1 MEKKQFFP
9 ETKEFENNNIK
20 ECPFC
25 NIILPLREYND
36 HIFCH
41 RLDEQE
47 NGQSNFNINNYG
59 ISINNYPGNNNNIG
73 NMNNINNININN
85 NINNNINQINPINNN
100 NNISINYN
108 NNQNSININNNN
120 INNNNNQNN
129 IRNNNH
135 LNEDNDFFLFPENN
149 NHINN
154 INQPNIDPQLRNNN
168 HINFFNENN
177 PNRNNNIIIYNINSV
192 NNNNNNLNN
201 NINNSNAPKKEQKE
215 ESIFDKVKN
224 SVKNGYMDIKNYIF
238 PEKKGTN
245 NSEDALLNAPIQS
258 LSPQQ
263 REQRNKLEEKRAYE
277 KKILGIANDKDNR
290 NVSDI
295 ESESTG
301 ETVSEF
307 LRNNAGNIL
316 TVIDI
321 IGCLTLHGPSIGRT
335 AMRVTNFIS
344 SSIHSSSN
352 NSRNSNSNNNNIQ
365 NIMNDNREYENFM
378 REHPELKYK
387 DKDVKTIIKFLP
399 VSEVKE
405 IRRND
410 QNPNNNSKCVI
421 CLCEFEIG
429 DKVSALPCAH
439 VFHNDCII
447 NWLKKHCQCPVC
459 KFNITLRSLLGF

>member
-1 MEKKQFFP
+1 MERKQFFP

-25 NIILPLREYND
+25 NVILPLREYND

-59 ISINNYPGNNNNIG
+59 IQISNIPSNINNNIG
-73 NMNNINNININN
+73 NMNNFNN
-85 NINNNINQINPINNN
+85 NNNQINSINNN
-100 NNISINYN
+100 NIHLNN
-108 NNQNSININNNN
+108 NNQNSINS
-120 INNNNNQNN
+120 NNNQNQN
-129 IRNNNH
+129 RNNNH
-135 LNEDNDFFLFPENN
+135 INEDDDFFLFPENN
-149 NHINN
+149 NNNINN
-154 INQPNIDPQLRNNN
+154 INQPNIDPRLRNNN
-168 HINFFNENN
+168 HINFFNDNN
-177 PNRNNNIIIYNINSV
+177 SNS
-192 NNNNNNLNN
+192 NNNNNNINNN
-201 NINNSNAPKKEQKE
+201 NINNRNEPKKE
-215 ESIFDKVKN
+215 ESFFDKM
-224 SVKNGYMDIKNYIF
+224 KNGVMDIKNYIF
-238 PEKKGTN
+238 PEKKPVKN
-245 NSEDALLNAPIQS
+245 PEEEALLNAPLQS

-263 REQRNKLEEKRAYE
+263 REKRNQIEEKKAYE
-277 KKILGIANDKDNR
+277 KKILGIENEKDNR
-290 NVSDI
+290 NIGDI
-295 ESESTG
+295 DSESTG
-301 ETVSEF
+301 EKVSEF
-307 LRNNAGNIL
+307 FRSNANNIL

-344 SSIHSSSN
+344 NSINSSSNSSN
-352 NSRNSNSNNNNIQ
+352 NSDNNISNNIQ
-365 NIMNDNREYENFM
+365 NIMGNNNEYENFM
-378 REHPELKYK
+378 RAHPELKYK

-405 IRRND
+405 IRRNPND
-410 QNPNNNSKCVI
+410 NQNPNNNSKCVI